1 MHDTLERL
9 GTWDV
14 DDRFVLPSLD
24 GVVAHGDVDHDTVDV
39 TNFYYDTVDHDLQ
52 AHGVQLRRRD
62 GDGETGWQ
70 LAVPDD
76 GGRTELHWVL
86 SDEPPAEATALL
98 TGLTQ
103 GKSIDS
109 VAKIHTVRDRYRI
122 NAPKS
127 RAARRSRRRPR

>member
-24 GVVAHGDVDHDTVDV
+24 DVVANADVDHDTVDV
-39 TNFYYDTVDHDLQ
+39 TNVYYDTPDHDLQ

-62 GDGETGWQ
+62 GDGKTGRQ

-76 GGRTELHWVL
+76 GGRTEL
-86 SDEPPAEATALL
+86 P
-98 TGLTQ
+98 G
-103 GKSIDS
+103 
-109 VAKIHTVRDRYRI
+109 
-122 NAPKS
+122 
-127 RAARRSRRRPR
+127 